1 MATDLTAGQRSWRW
15 RIFAITWLAYAGFYL
30 CRRNLSVAMPL
41 LVSHLKY
48 SNFQLANVIFGYSV
62 CYAIG
67 QFLAG
72 TLADRFGSRM
82 IVTIGLSIA
91 VLANFFIGF
100 FPFLSALAVLC
111 CLNGLGQATGW
122 PGLIKNTAPWFRH
135 SERGVVM
142 GWWTTNYVLG
152 GFLAMLFVSFAVTER
167 YLGVNWGWRRAF
179 WFPALLLAVVAL
191 VYALFARNR
200 PEDVGLAPIV
210 DEETELP
217 AVTVEPS
224 DAVPEPSVTAAN
236 GRHPMWGV
244 ISDLQIWALAAGC
257 AFSKIPR
264 YSLLY
269 WLPLYM
275 TERLHYSPARAGY
288 TASLYEFVG
297 FGGALIAGYASDKL
311 CHSRRLPVVS
321 IMFWGLG
328 LVFCLHPHMATW
340 GGWAVAASVSMLGIM
355 NYGPDT
361 LLQGAASQDA
371 GAKWG
376 VGVTSGF
383 ISAVGS
389 CGQLISPFLVA
400 WVAQRF
406 GWDRLF
412 YWFAGIAFLSGC
424 LLATQWRREASIPP
438 A

>member
-1 MATDLTAGQRSWRW
+1 MATDLTSGQRSWRW

-62 CYAIG
+62 CYAVG
-67 QFLAG
+67 QFLSG
-72 TLADRFGSRM
+72 TLADRLGSRLV
-82 IVTIGLSIA
+82 VTIGLCVAI
-91 VLANFFIGF
+91 LANLLIGF
-100 FPFLSALAVLC
+100 FPFLTALAVFC
-111 CLNGLGQATGW
+111 CLNGLGQAAGW

-142 GWWTTNYVLG
+142 GWWTTNYVIG
-152 GFLAMLFVSFAVTER
+152 GFLAMLFVSFAVTQR
-167 YLGVNWGWRRAF
+167 HLGVAWGWRRGF
-179 WFPALLLAVVAL
+179 WFPALLLSFVAL
-191 VYALFARNR
+191 FYALFTRNR
-200 PEDVGLAPIV
+200 PQDVGLAPIA
-210 DEETELP
+210 DEDIVPSAAALQPP
-217 AVTVEPS
+217 AP
-224 DAVPEPSVTAAN
+224 AAT

-244 ISDLQIWALAAGC
+244 ISDMQIWALAVGC

-275 TERLHYSPARAGY
+275 TEHLRYSPARAGY

-311 CHSRRLPVVS
+311 CQSRRLPVVS

-328 LVFCLHPHMATW
+328 VVCCLHPHMASW
-340 GGWAVAASVSMLGIM
+340 GGWAVAASVSLLGIM

-406 GWDRLF
+406 GWDQLF
-412 YWFAGIAFLSGC
+412 YWFAGISFLAGC
-424 LLATQWRREASIPP
+424 LLATQWRREASIRP